1 MHHFRQIYCH
11 LLIFTSALWA
21 SSLERLKCPTMDL
34 PRHSMWHRVK
44 PSRTTTH
51 SNPSPSTVKLQHHQ
65 AQSFLVQALPRLSAI
80 PSLPTSCGTT
90 LRGLE
95 DEDSSVSSAFQ
106 IIDRSRTPPQ
116 DPVPTSAIPP
126 SLRSS
131 KSPTIKRVRSTWM
144 SACEFKL

>member
-51 SNPSPSTVKLQHHQ
+51 SNPSPKHGK
-65 AQSFLVQALPRLSAI
+65 AA
-80 PSLPTSCGTT
+80 
-90 LRGLE
+90 
-95 DEDSSVSSAFQ
+95 
-106 IIDRSRTPPQ
+106 TPPS
-116 DPVPTSAIPP
+116 PIFPRTTTPPTLCHSESPNFKRNNALGFGRRGFKPFLPP
-126 SLRSS
+126 FRFMIQVELLFRVQSQLQQFRHHFVRVSLRQSS
-131 KSPTIKRVRSTWM
+131 GSGVPECLRVN
-144 SACEFKL
+144 